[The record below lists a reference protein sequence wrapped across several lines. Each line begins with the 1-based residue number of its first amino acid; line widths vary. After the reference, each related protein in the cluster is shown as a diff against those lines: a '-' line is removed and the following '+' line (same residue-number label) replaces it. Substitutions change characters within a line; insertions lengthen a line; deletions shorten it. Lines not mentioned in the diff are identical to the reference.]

1 VYNSIRDKI
10 QSFDEGLYKK
20 FFEYAVNLK
29 LSNLNSHGSS
39 VKNPI
44 IDNLLL
50 AKIKKTF
57 GGKTRVLFTGGAPL
71 NHKVLKFLEAV
82 LCCPI
87 IQGNK

>member
-1 VYNSIRDKI
+1 M
-10 QSFDEGLYKK
+10 
-20 FFEYAVNLK
+20 NLK
-29 LSNLNSHGSS
+29 LSNINAHGSS

-44 IDNLLL
+44 IDKLLL

-82 LCCPI
+82 LCVPI
-87 IQGNK
+87 IQGNYYFSALFCHNSSSTFLDCFCFF

>member
-1 VYNSIRDKI
+1 M
-10 QSFDEGLYKK
+10 
-20 FFEYAVNLK
+20 NLK
-29 LSNLNSHGSS
+29 LSNINAHGSS

-44 IDNLLL
+44 IDKLLL

-82 LCCPI
+82 LCVPI
-87 IQGNK
+87 IQGYG

>member
-1 VYNSIRDKI
+1 
-10 QSFDEGLYKK
+10 
-20 FFEYAVNLK
+20 VNLK
-29 LSNLNSHGSS
+29 LSNLNVHGSS
-39 VKNPI
+39 VKIPI

-82 LCCPI
+82 LCVPI